1 MAINFIKCR
10 RIIVEPNMVS
20 SSFDRI
26 VANRTGCLNL
36 MVWND
41 EAKFFIGKSAKEL
54 TDSQKGKEVKS
65 LSDEI
70 ESIFKKK
77 FLFKLSVSTQ
87 NVNSIDLLYV
97 VDKICDDQRLIGI
110 YSAKISSQIT
120 GMDHRV
126 SDLLPNTTTV
136 EANSE
141 DHGSAIVS
149 LSKDFNSQS
158 HFGDAGGSPPKAAAE
173 DPIPN
178 AGVSGMASPGIQDS
192 NNRSVRRTAVK
203 RKYD

>member
-1 MAINFIKCR
+1 
-10 RIIVEPNMVS
+10 MVS

-26 VANRTGCLNL
+26 VADRTGCLNL

-54 TDSQKGKEVKS
+54 TNSQKGKEVKS

-70 ESIFKKK
+70 ESIFEKK

-97 VDKICDDQRLIGI
+97 VDKICDDQRLIRI
-110 YSAKISSQIT
+110 YSAEISSQIT

-136 EANSE
+136 EADSE
-141 DHGSAIVS
+141 DMVLPLCLYPRILIRRAILGMLVEV
-149 LSKDFNSQS
+149 LQKLQLR
-158 HFGDAGGSPPKAAAE
+158 
-173 DPIPN
+173 IPFLML
-178 AGVSGMASPGIQDS
+178 V
-192 NNRSVRRTAVK
+192 
-203 RKYD
+203 